1 MPAGFDYHLACFSAG
16 ITDPATTTR
25 DHRSRLQRIPLVIR
39 LILNK
44 DLASLFMSESRT
56 NVQSGI
62 TDPGYNAAGASYQIA
77 RFVYEISFNT

>member
-1 MPAGFDYHLACFSAG
+1 MPVLLRAPIDGQADPPLAIPC
-16 ITDPATTTR
+16 R

-62 TDPGYNAAGASYQIA
+62 TDPGYNAAGASY
-77 RFVYEISFNT
+77 